1 MGAEHL
7 AELTLWPDGSLI
19 ESLDIHISVHG
30 MVMAAL
36 RVLVPRPVMAGVFAA
51 QGGSATSKAGKTTS
65 SRENGKKGGRP
76 RKAPPR
82 KAA

>member
-1 MGAEHL
+1 M
-7 AELTLWPDGSLI
+7 AELTLWPDGSLIEI

>member
-1 MGAEHL
+1 M
-7 AELTLWPDGSLI
+7 AELALWPDGSLIEI

-51 QGGSATSKAGKTTS
+51 QGGSATSKAGRATS